1 MKNSSNTAKKLLDL
15 PYAPEAEQYL
25 DELERSGQFRIGIEA
40 EIDDAEISDATASN
54 DYAWGR
60 GSGSVSIQD
69 WWTTGRVALR
79 VGPGLAPADITLA
92 RINDSL
98 RAAHAGW
105 SRSSGARGISRA
117 DPGCLHAAHHLQRR
131 QRVDRRGFAVARLSS
146 WVDEARLEPRV
157 GTWPL
162 TLSTDRSRRK
172 RAACR
177 FRCRSERSRIPC
189 DDEPATSERAPRGP

>member
-1 MKNSSNTAKKLLDL
+1 MKDYRNAAKKLLDL

-40 EIDDAEISDATASN
+40 EIDDAEISESTASN

-79 VGPGLAPADITLA
+79 VGPGIAPADISLA

-98 RAAHAGW
+98 ALRTQDGLDRMVLEGYLGLIPDASTLRVIFNDGSEWTGADLL
-105 SRSSGARGISRA
+105 SRMSTWMEEIPSS
-117 DPGCLHAAHHLQRR
+117 H
-131 QRVDRRGFAVARLSS
+131 
-146 WVDEARLEPRV
+146 
-157 GTWPL
+157 
-162 TLSTDRSRRK
+162 
-172 RAACR
+172 
-177 FRCRSERSRIPC
+177 
-189 DDEPATSERAPRGP
+189 